1 MPASDKSVRHPKRG
15 RFRKFIAAAGILGA
29 GGLFYAREVET
40 RRVEVVSLT
49 ITLPRLAPEFDGYRL
64 VQIGDFHLDDWT
76 RPGRLNRI
84 LEMVNEQRPDLVAIM
99 GDFASYSTRRLDAG
113 LLIGALRRLSA
124 HDGVLA
130 ILGNHDYLTN
140 VDLVRRCLREGG
152 VTELLNEVH
161 TLRRGESELHVAGI
175 DDIMEGKSRL
185 DLVLRRLPE
194 DGAAILLA
202 HEPDFADV
210 ATATGRFDLQ
220 LSGHSHG
227 GQVCVPLLRRLIL
240 PPFSQRYPRGLQEV
254 GGMALYTN
262 RGLGTVHARLRFLC
276 RPEITH
282 ITLRLPG
289 PEDDHRSPTW
299 QVKSP
304 FSRDRGLSIPRGR
317 R

>member
-1 MPASDKSVRHPKRG
+1 MS
-15 RFRKFIAAAGILGA
+15 A

-40 RRVEVVSLT
+40 RRIEVVNLT
-49 ITLPRLAPEFDGYRL
+49 VALPRLAPEFDGYRL
-64 VQIGDFHLDDWT
+64 VQLGDFHLDDWT

-84 LEMVNEQRPDLVAIM
+84 MEMVNELRPELVVIM
-99 GDFASYSTRRLDAG
+99 GDFASYSTRHLDAG
-113 LLIGALRRLSA
+113 LLVGALRRLSA

-161 TLRRGESELHVAGI
+161 TLRRGEAELHVAGI

-227 GQVCVPLLRRLIL
+227 GQVCVPLLTRLIL
-240 PPFSQRYPRGLQEV
+240 PPFSQRYPRGLQEL

-282 ITLRLPG
+282 ITLRLLG
-289 PEDDHRSPTW
+289 PEASTDPW
-299 QVKSP
+299 
-304 FSRDRGLSIPRGR
+304 RGR
-317 R
+317 

>member
-1 MPASDKSVRHPKRG
+1 MS
-15 RFRKFIAAAGILGA
+15 A

-40 RRVEVVSLT
+40 RRIEVVNLT
-49 ITLPRLAPEFDGYRL
+49 VALPRLAPEFDGYRL

-76 RPGRLNRI
+76 QPGRLNRI
-84 LEMVNEQRPDLVAIM
+84 MEMVNELRPELVVIM
-99 GDFASYSTRRLDAG
+99 GDFASYSTRHLDAG
-113 LLIGALRRLSA
+113 LLVGALRRLSA

-161 TLRRGESELHVAGI
+161 TLRRGEAELHVAGI

-227 GQVCVPLLRRLIL
+227 GQVCVPLLTRLIL
-240 PPFSQRYPRGLQEV
+240 PPFSQRYPRGLQEL

-282 ITLRLPG
+282 ITLRLLG
-289 PEDDHRSPTW
+289 PEASTDPW
-299 QVKSP
+299 
-304 FSRDRGLSIPRGR
+304 RGR
-317 R
+317 